1 MPRRPIRNKKSNNP
15 SKRMMRIPVG
25 EMFKKELEALDR
37 AIKIMEERRHQ

>member
-1 MPRRPIRNKKSNNP
+1 MPKRIIRNKKSKNP
-15 SKRMMRIPVG
+15 NRRLSRMPVG